1 MSAYSPAQWSVR
13 APLTFGY
20 SSLVSTVSLLLTS
33 GAAWAAADTPAGAT
47 VETVVV
53 TAERREENVQHIA
66 SAVSV
71 IGGEAVANSEVRN
84 AGDVIR
90 FVPNMTADTTDG
102 HGRPKFYIRGI
113 GLSDASIWNTNPIGT
128 YVDDVYIWN
137 ASTVGFPLFDL
148 ERVEVLRGPQGTLW
162 GKNTTGGAINFIS
175 RKPSFEPDAY
185 TKVAYGNYDERLIE
199 GAVGGTIK
207 EGVLAARLSGLHQE
221 SELFTQNS
229 FLPGTDRWRDS
240 GVRFQL
246 LGQFSDSF
254 DGVLNLHYRDFS
266 GPVLTNGNYNNRETS
281 RFNVPSL
288 ADRDDDLRQR
298 GATVTLNKEFGNGA
312 TLTSISGF
320 ETFDRL
326 QLGGDAVP
334 YESTRTR
341 TAFEV
346 DQLSQEVRLASPA
359 NERLKW
365 IVGAHYFNG
374 ELVADA
380 ESAALPGSLN
390 TAGAPKPISYTINAY
405 TLETES
411 YAAFAN
417 VGYDITDKFNLSVGL
432 RGTSETKRVD
442 LVNQTGVTGF
452 AFGDLGQW
460 WLPEQIVNRPLRDDA
475 IQNDEETW
483 DALTYEVTPGYQL
496 NDNLRVYFRHA
507 KGFNGG
513 SFNAGATRQ
522 NQVGVIEPEYLKSYE
537 LGLKSEW
544 LDNRVVFNLS
554 TFYYDYTEIQQKAT
568 TLDANN
574 QQVLT
579 FINAKSGISK
589 GVEVELAVVP
599 ITHLQV
605 RLNLGYNNT
614 EFTDFQDSPT
624 SNVRGNWF
632 NRVPRV
638 ISNLQLAYEVPLDNG
653 GNLVLDT
660 DWAYRSKSFFNATD
674 QVSAALIEP
683 EYTLGNV
690 SAGYESPGGKYQFRA
705 YALNV
710 TDKIYRNT
718 SLITGSYSNG
728 PPRTYGVAAT
738 IKY

>member
-1 MSAYSPAQWSVR
+1 MFSRDPAQRSVH
-13 APLTFGY
+13 A
-20 SSLVSTVSLLLTS
+20 SLAFSYLLLAPALALT
-33 GAAWAAADTPAGAT
+33 AAVSAAENVASSDA

-53 TAERREENVQHIA
+53 TAERREQNVQEIA

-71 IGGEAVANSEVRN
+71 ISGATVADSEVRN

-175 RKPSFEPDAY
+175 RKPSFDPDGY
-185 TKVAYGNYDERLIE
+185 LKVSYGDYSEKLIE
-199 GAVGGTIK
+199 GAIGGGLK
-207 EGVLAARLSGLHQE
+207 DGVFAARLSGQYNEADLY
-221 SELFTQNS
+221 TQNS
-229 FLPGTDRWRDS
+229 FTPGTDTWSDA

-246 LGQFSDSF
+246 LTQFSDTF

-266 GPVLTNGNYNNRETS
+266 GPVLTSGNYNNRQQT

-288 ADRDDDLRQR
+288 VDREDDLQQR
-298 GATVTLNKEFGNGA
+298 GATVTLNKEFSNGA
-312 TLTSISGF
+312 TLTSISGYDNF
-320 ETFDRL
+320 QRV

-334 YESTRTR
+334 YESTRTH

-346 DQLSQEVRLASPA
+346 DQFSQEFRLASRA
-359 NERLKW
+359 DERLTW
-365 IVGAHYFNG
+365 ILGAHYFNG
-374 ELVADA
+374 ELVADT
-380 ESAALPGSLN
+380 ESAALPGSR
-390 TAGAPKPISYTINAY
+390 TTTGAAKPISYTINAY
-405 TLETES
+405 TLEAES

-417 VGYDITDKFNLSVGL
+417 VTYNFTEKFDLALGV
-432 RGTSETKRVD
+432 RQTSETKQVD
-442 LVNQTGVTGF
+442 LVNQTGVSGF
-452 AFGDLGQW
+452 AFGDLNQW
-460 WLPEQIVNRPLRDDA
+460 WVPELIVNRPLRNDA
-475 IQNDEETW
+475 IQNQQETW
-483 DALTYEVTPGYQL
+483 NAFTYEITPGYEI
-496 NDNLRVYFRHA
+496 NDNLRVYFRHS

-522 NQVGVIEPEYLKSYE
+522 NQVGVIEPEYLKAYE

-544 LDNRVVFNLS
+544 LDSRVVLNVA
-554 TFYYDYTEIQQKAT
+554 TFYYDYTDIQQKAT

-579 FINAKSGISK
+579 FINAKSGVSK
-589 GVEVELAVVP
+589 GAEVELAVVP
-599 ITHLQV
+599 ITNLNV

-638 ISNLQLAYEVPLDNG
+638 ISNLQLGYKIPLTNG
-653 GNLVLDT
+653 GRLALDT
-660 DWAYRSKSFFNATD
+660 DWAYRTKSYFNATD
-674 QVSAALIEP
+674 QTSPALIEP
-683 EYTLGNV
+683 AYTLGNL
-690 SAGYESPGGKYQFRA
+690 SAGYESPDRRYEFRA

-728 PPRTYGVAAT
+728 PPRTYGVSVSV
-738 IKY
+738 KY